1 MDWFLYD
8 NSLRRERVNEMGWN
22 ISDEKF
28 LVGNFPGKSLIGGN
42 FPGGNFHGGNFP
54 RNTIWFSAI

>member
-28 LVGNFPGKSLIGGN
+28 LFGNFPGRIFRG
-42 FPGGNFHGGNFP
+42 
-54 RNTIWFSAI
+54 RV